1 MTIGAYRRSSLG
13 FEMTIQDK
21 KDRDTLQPHLSA
33 VASEIVYH
41 IPDCFYRFPALWA
54 ENLPLMIHLRH
65 AVLIR

>member
-1 MTIGAYRRSSLG
+1 MTIR
-13 FEMTIQDK
+13 DK
-21 KDRDTLQPHLSA
+21 KKKKKEEDRDTLQPHFFQ

-54 ENLPLMIHLRH
+54 ENMPPMIHLRH